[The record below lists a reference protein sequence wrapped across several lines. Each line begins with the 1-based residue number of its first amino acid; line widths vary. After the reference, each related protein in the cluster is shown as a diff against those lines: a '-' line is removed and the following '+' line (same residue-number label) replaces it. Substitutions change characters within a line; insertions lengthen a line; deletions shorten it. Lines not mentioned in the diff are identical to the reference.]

1 MRGVV
6 SFIIQILPIISGR
19 IPLLYEYL
27 DGATLDSLPVVFP
40 PAEELE
46 GSTEEDDGSTDLSTV
61 NSVECV
67 RMTFPGILL
76 SI

>member
-1 MRGVV
+1 MIVLMPFMACDYF
-6 SFIIQILPIISGR
+6 ST
-19 IPLLYEYL
+19 YL

-46 GSTEEDDGSTDLSTV
+46 GSTEEEDGSTDLSTV

-67 RMTFPGILL
+67 RMTFPGISL